1 MPGTLRPAA
10 PGPGAGDTHWLGR
23 LVASRYRLIARLG
36 ESRLAEVYLAR
47 HVLIDRLS
55 AIKVLRTEVGGD
67 RGLRS
72 LFLREAKAVNRI
84 NHPNIVEITDYGETE
99 ETAFLVMEY
108 VPGEALSRTLSRGPL
123 GWERAAHIG
132 LRLGLALSRAH
143 EMGVVHRDLKPS
155 YVLVVEQR
163 GGDDIIK
170 LTDFGVA
177 KLLSG
182 AGPQLV
188 GTTGLLAA
196 QLSPGYVAPELQ
208 SKGTLD
214 ARSDLFS
221 LGVIIYQCACGAL
234 PYDADEPLPA
244 RQPALRRIADVMPDV
259 PPTFDLALGRLLAWD
274 PEERPRD
281 AFEVVA
287 LFREVLEPREEP
299 VEQDPPTVRRMPPRR
314 HGPKLLSMPFDQIV
328 PLCQRAWDVVR
339 DRAELEVRP
348 GLGDDLRQTSELMTM
363 IERLGATVS
372 ADTRALATVEER
384 GRIVRAEI
392 GARIDEHARTRSRAL
407 GWAGSLA
414 EHADRVRSQRLSGSH
429 RVSTVDAL
437 LWEEATLD
445 HGEEVTRARAADL
458 GDQID
463 ELQTQLSLA
472 NEALERDRSVLAA
485 QLEGHVAALRALASE
500 AWAALDELGISLG
513 VELPTEPS

>member
-1 MPGTLRPAA
+1 
-10 PGPGAGDTHWLGR
+10 
-23 LVASRYRLIARLG
+23 LIARLG

-55 AIKVLRTEVGGD
+55 AIKILRTEVGRD
-67 RGLRS
+67 PGLRS

-84 NHPNIVEITDYGETE
+84 NHPNIVEITDYGETD

-108 VPGEALSRTLSRGPL
+108 VPGEALSRTLARGPL

-155 YVLVVEQR
+155 NVLVVEQR
-163 GGDDIIK
+163 GGDDLVK

-182 AGPQLV
+182 AGPQLA
-188 GTTGLLAA
+188 GTTGFLAT
-196 QLSPGYVAPELQ
+196 QLSPGYVAPELN
-208 SKGTLD
+208 SKGSLD

-221 LGVIIYQCACGAL
+221 LGVIVYQCACGAL
-234 PYDADEPLPA
+234 PYDAEELLSA
-244 RQPALRRIADVMPDV
+244 SQPALQKIADIV
-259 PPTFDLALGRLLAWD
+259 PGAPTSFDLALGRLLAWD

-287 LFREVLEPREEP
+287 LLREVLAPREEP
-299 VEQDPPTVRRMPPRR
+299 VEQDPPTVRRMPRR

-339 DRAELEVRP
+339 DRAEVEVRP

-392 GARIDEHARTRSRAL
+392 GTRIDEHARTRSRAL
-407 GWAGSLA
+407 GWAGTLA
-414 EHADRVRSQRLSGSH
+414 EQADRVRSQRLSGAH

-458 GDQID
+458 GNQIE
-463 ELQTQLSLA
+463 ELQTQLALA

-513 VELPTEPS
+513 VELPTEPT